1 MKALV
6 FCFAILLASNAFA
19 QSKPPVVGEWEG
31 ESVCQVP
38 KPCTTE
44 HVIYDIEQDAA
55 GQLTM
60 KADKV
65 VNGQREWMGT
75 LNCVWFAPK
84 LSCPLTN
91 VSRPGD
97 WVFTLEGNTL
107 RGTLTLRDTKIVFR
121 KVTVRRKGMS

>member
-1 MKALV
+1 MKVLIFSV
-6 FCFAILLASNAFA
+6 AILLAGNVFA
-19 QSKPPVVGEWEG
+19 QSKSAVVGEWEG

-44 HVIYDIEQDAA
+44 HVIYDIKQDAS
-55 GQLTM
+55 GQLTT

-65 VNGQREWMGT
+65 VNGDREWMGT
-75 LNCVWFAPK
+75 LNCTWVAPK

-97 WVFTLEGNTL
+97 WVFVLEGDTL
-107 RGTLTLRDTKIVFR
+107 RGTLTLRDTRMIFR
-121 KVTVRRKGMS
+121 KITVTRKK